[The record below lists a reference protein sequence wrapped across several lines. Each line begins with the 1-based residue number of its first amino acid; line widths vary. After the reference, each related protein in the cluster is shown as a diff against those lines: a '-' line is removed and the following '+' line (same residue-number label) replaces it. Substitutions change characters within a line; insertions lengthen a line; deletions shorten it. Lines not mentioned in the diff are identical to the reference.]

1 MNEKLKN
8 TSKIFESII
17 RIQMMASLS
26 ITDLTYKQLK
36 EICQISDGN
45 MTTHTKKLIENNFII
60 VNKEFV
66 NNRPQTTYQI
76 TDLGKKKFKEY
87 VETLNELVG
96 KGD

>member
-1 MNEKLKN
+1 
-8 TSKIFESII
+8 
-17 RIQMMASLS
+17 
-26 ITDLTYKQLK
+26 
-36 EICQISDGN
+36 

>member
-45 MTTHTKKLIENNFII
+45 TVSYTHLDVYK
-60 VNKEFV
+60 
-66 NNRPQTTYQI
+66 RQ
-76 TDLGKKKFKEY
+76 
-87 VETLNELVG
+87 
-96 KGD
+96 

>member
-45 MTTHTKKLIENNFII
+45 MTTHTKKLIENN
-60 VNKEFV
+60 
-66 NNRPQTTYQI
+66 
-76 TDLGKKKFKEY
+76 
-87 VETLNELVG
+87 
-96 KGD
+96 